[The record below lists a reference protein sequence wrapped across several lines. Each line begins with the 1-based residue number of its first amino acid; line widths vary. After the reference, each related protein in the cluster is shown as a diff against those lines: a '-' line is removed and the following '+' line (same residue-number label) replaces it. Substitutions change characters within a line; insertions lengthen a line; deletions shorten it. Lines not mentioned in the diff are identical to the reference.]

1 MTGDRSQGS
10 HPGIGMTSQ
19 RTRLRMIE
27 RLRGQGVRDET
38 VLAAMGQMPR
48 HIFVDEALASR
59 AYEDLSLPLG
69 FAQTISSPHTVA
81 RMTEPARNGRQLDKV
96 LEIGTGCGYQT
107 AILARLARQVYS
119 MERIAALIRKA
130 RMHLRAAGVSNVH
143 LRHGDGHVGMPE
155 VAPFDVIVMTAAAA
169 KAPQALLDQL
179 HVGGRMILPVEGK
192 GGQHLYV
199 IERTDKGMVERRMDP
214 VIFVPLLSGIA

>member
-59 AYEDLSLPLG
+59 A
-69 FAQTISSPHTVA
+69 
-81 RMTEPARNGRQLDKV
+81 
-96 LEIGTGCGYQT
+96 
-107 AILARLARQVYS
+107 
-119 MERIAALIRKA
+119 RIA
-130 RMHLRAAGVSNVH
+130 VW
-143 LRHGDGHVGMPE
+143 
-155 VAPFDVIVMTAAAA
+155 
-169 KAPQALLDQL
+169 
-179 HVGGRMILPVEGK
+179 
-192 GGQHLYV
+192 
-199 IERTDKGMVERRMDP
+199 
-214 VIFVPLLSGIA
+214 